1 MVARILVVDDDPVLA
16 ELVSYNLEAEGYS
29 VLTAHDGLEGLR
41 LFQEGQPD
49 LLVLDIAMPKLS
61 GWEVCRRI
69 REVSETPII
78 MLTAQGREQDVVRAL
93 ELGAD
98 DYVTKPFRIREFVAR
113 VHANLRRARL
123 EPVGREQIAYQDS
136 YLTVDLD
143 RRRVTVRGE
152 VVKLTPT
159 EYRLLALLVKN
170 KGRVLEFRQILEQV
184 WGFEY
189 LDDIDYLRVYIWHL
203 RRKIEQDPK
212 NPVYLLNELN
222 TGYRFEPQS

>member
-1 MVARILVVDDDPVLA
+1 MAARILVVDDDPMLA

-41 LFQEGQPD
+41 LFHERQPD

-113 VHANLRRARL
+113 VQANLRRARA
-123 EPVGREQIAYQDS
+123 EPVGKEQIAYQDA
-136 YLTVDLD
+136 YLTVDLN
-143 RRRVTVRGE
+143 RRRVTVRGA

-159 EYRLLALLVKN
+159 EYRLLALLVRN

-222 TGYRFEPQS
+222 TGYRFEPQD